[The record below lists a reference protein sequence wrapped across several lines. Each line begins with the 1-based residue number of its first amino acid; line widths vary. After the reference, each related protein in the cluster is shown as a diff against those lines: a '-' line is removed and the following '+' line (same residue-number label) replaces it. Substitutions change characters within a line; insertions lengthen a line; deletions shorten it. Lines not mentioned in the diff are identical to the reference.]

1 MSWATTKG
9 MANMKYRYTDTN
21 ATEVFL
27 NLTLGQIVDL
37 RRAMLALSATTD
49 AASAARDLTGW
60 SKWDLSK
67 LIEGANESLR
77 LASDAMKYEAQHLSA
92 LVAAPQS
99 QE

>member
-1 MSWATTKG
+1 
-9 MANMKYRYTDTN
+9 MKYRYTDTN